1 MNRVASCPTCKTD
14 YELDEDD
21 IGHLMECECGAAL
34 FACHTRSLAAFW
46 MQCKHCGGKHQ
57 VCGGDAG
64 RTVRVDCGAS
74 VCIPAVTLRTPI
86 GTRDTA
92 AKFQASAVSDE
103 LPFATPP
110 GDMTAQEVRGRVAIL
125 PPPVTSSTAV
135 QDSENDTSS
144 TQSATNREQA
154 KPKTMLGPR
163 LGFLGVVG
171 LLVVAI
177 VMFFLREPPSL
188 KRRKRSIGTAQ
199 VQGQDSFKPS
209 AELAAGGIDGL
220 VGADG
225 LKTAIAWQETK
236 TLPASNVTSLN
247 DRQRNGTT
255 EADGGYRVPPPPIYA
270 LPPKREPR
278 VRVPVI
284 REKVSVTSL
293 ARGIE
298 LAFAEYEKV
307 EQLRDKS
314 TASETKQDIDE
325 YQQALSRALGI
336 IEHVHTMA
344 LVKNDIA
351 EVATMRYLLAYLYL
365 TAGLLPEACVMG
377 EAVARWGDVS
387 DPSTREAAMISL
399 AAAQELSETHWG
411 NPEDL
416 GELRQME
423 VIAGI
428 LQKRWPKNS
437 QSDLIWMNL
446 GYLYEAFNQPRQAI
460 RIYERVPEMS
470 DHYTTACL
478 ASGLAQWNVLRQ
490 QALDATTSIDSGDRK
505 LARQKLT
512 KGLRET
518 EKSDPEISQATVEAR
533 LALAQIDFS
542 AGKPEQAETWLVEE
556 PPAVITSIR
565 VNEEDDKN
573 PSGFLVDEATA
584 KQMFDVL
591 FHARNQR
598 GDMAGATSTLE
609 DMARLLD
616 TSDEQVAA
624 RRISILKSTFERMKS
639 GDDVT
644 EQDFATAK
652 QMSSA
657 IMEDESTIPTSTLL
671 WLGESW
677 AQSGERAQDSE
688 IAKGCARLG
697 SELFGKAILRNDFP
711 ANSMQAAQLRRIELL
726 RRSGSVMESL
736 KQIEDMLAGEP
747 NVFALQITAAQ
758 TLQELAVEDGRA
770 SDLLAAINGPSG
782 FSPIWGWGKLVTT
795 LHAAKY
801 SAAGTPRHSEQLS
814 LAQYHLYQCRY
825 LLAVQAK
832 DPMEKARQLA
842 EVGRALAKLMATMD
856 KQSVWFPR
864 YEALQALIGGP
875 K

>member
-21 IGHLMECECGAAL
+21 IGHLMECECGATL

-57 VCGGDAG
+57 VCGSDAG
-64 RTVRVDCGAS
+64 QTVQVDCGAS

-92 AKFQASAVSDE
+92 AKFQASAVTDG

-110 GDMTAQEVRGRVAIL
+110 GDKLPVQEVRGRVSTL

-135 QDSENDTSS
+135 QGSKSDTSS
-144 TQSATNREQA
+144 SQSATNREQA

-188 KRRKRSIGTAQ
+188 KRRKRSVGTAQ
-199 VQGQDSFKPS
+199 VQGQDSLKPS

-225 LKTAIAWQETK
+225 LKAAIAWQETS
-236 TLPASNVTSLN
+236 TLPASSVTSTN
-247 DRQRNGTT
+247 ERERSSTT
-255 EADGGYRVPPPPIYA
+255 ESDGGYRVPPPPIYA

-278 VRVPVI
+278 VRVPAM

-293 ARGIE
+293 ALGIE
-298 LAFAEYEKV
+298 LAFEEYEKV
-307 EQLRDKS
+307 QQLRDKS
-314 TASETKQDIDE
+314 TASETQQDIDE

-344 LVKNDIA
+344 LVKNDIV

-428 LQKRWPKNS
+428 LQTRWPKNS
-437 QSDLIWMNL
+437 QIDLIWMNL

-460 RIYERVPEMS
+460 RIYERVSEMS
-470 DHYTTACL
+470 DNFSTACL
-478 ASGLAQWNVLRQ
+478 ASGLAQWNVVRQ

-505 LARQKLT
+505 LARQTLT
-512 KGLRET
+512 KGLRAT

-533 LALAQIDFS
+533 LALAQIDLT
-542 AGKPEQAETWLVEE
+542 AGNLEQAEAWLIEN
-556 PPAVITSIR
+556 PAAVSTSIR
-565 VNEEDDKN
+565 VREDDDN
-573 PSGFLVDEATA
+573 ESAILIDEAIA
-584 KQMFDVL
+584 KQIFDVL
-591 FHARNQR
+591 FHARNQL
-598 GDMAGATSTLE
+598 GDVAGATTTLE
-609 DMARLLD
+609 EMADLLGN
-616 TSDEQVAA
+616 SGQQVVA
-624 RRISILKSTFERMKS
+624 RRMAILKTTFERMIN
-639 GDDVT
+639 GDDVS
-644 EQDFATAK
+644 EQDFA
-652 QMSSA
+652 SA
-657 IMEDESTIPTSTLL
+657 QQISAAMMEDPSTLPASTLL

-677 AQSGERAQDSE
+677 AQSGERAKDPE
-688 IAKGCARLG
+688 IAKECAG
-697 SELFGKAILRNDFP
+697 IGAELFGTAILRKDFP
-711 ANSMQAAQLRRIELL
+711 SSSMQAAQLRLIELL

-814 LAQYHLYQCRY
+814 LAQYHLFQCRY

-864 YEALQALIGGP
+864 YEALQTLIGGP